1 MKLSAPPH
9 PPPSLRYVVWYY
21 ASDYDTSHRSSA
33 GETYYLVFDWLP
45 DGSHDLAVTRYVG
58 DFYAISPLKLGDVF
72 VVSPLGATRGAVY
85 AQTCSGAY
93 TNFDQVQHECRV
105 DSSDAARGYPLLTFE
120 YVVSEAYGDYSV
132 LADSDAGLASSWADT
147 YGATTAV
154 RYVGDAIVRWEWD
167 GNATTLD
174 DGYGAAPSTLYD
186 LFDYFDPYGTKDYA
200 LSALSTLEIA
210 CDGGAATDG
219 IDYHHGSSINV
230 GVADNYVVTL
240 RNLNTVASFY
250 RNGSGLQWTLSPT
263 LTGYSDFA
271 FADSQAMFYDPH
283 DVTQLSATHLMLVD
297 DGNTRA
303 NCSMST
309 GDGCFSRALE
319 LNLDFTS
326 GVASVVWQFS
336 YPDSAS
342 ADGASWSEEEAA
354 DDFNVDGGSVEKVSG
369 GTDDDGDGHYLV
381 AFTKIGVAADD
392 DVGRRCEVF
401 EVDTDGAEVGRMVL
415 PLLPSC
421 CDNAGHY
428 RALSATT
435 VYGESSDSPF

>member
-1 MKLSAPPH
+1 
-9 PPPSLRYVVWYY
+9 
-21 ASDYDTSHRSSA
+21 
-33 GETYYLVFDWLP
+33 
-45 DGSHDLAVTRYVG
+45 
-58 DFYAISPLKLGDVF
+58 
-72 VVSPLGATRGAVY
+72 
-85 AQTCSGAY
+85 
-93 TNFDQVQHECRV
+93 
-105 DSSDAARGYPLLTFE
+105 
-120 YVVSEAYGDYSV
+120 
-132 LADSDAGLASSWADT
+132 
-147 YGATTAV
+147 
-154 RYVGDAIVRWEWD
+154 
-167 GNATTLD
+167 
-174 DGYGAAPSTLYD
+174 
-186 LFDYFDPYGTKDYA
+186 
-200 LSALSTLEIA
+200 
-210 CDGGAATDG
+210 
-219 IDYHHGSSINV
+219 
-230 GVADNYVVTL
+230 
-240 RNLNTVASFY
+240 
-250 RNGSGLQWTLSPT
+250 
-263 LTGYSDFA
+263 
-271 FADSQAMFYDPH
+271 
-283 DVTQLSATHLMLVD
+283 MLVD

-319 LNLDFTS
+319 LNLDFPS

-435 VYGESSDSPF
+435 VYGESADSPF